1 MVGDEALSK
10 RPIAIF
16 ARDTSLYLYIIVY
29 KMRLHSSLLR
39 RWSLTLIAIT
49 GMTCA
54 LSAQTDGDRMQ
65 VDRPDH
71 SQGTSVLSPRSLQV
85 EWGVGGDSGA
95 HNMDLM
101 LRYGLIPDLELR
113 LGGQFL
119 RPHHGAVQFST
130 LTLSSKLALFSGEG
144 WIPAMTLVGDLNYA
158 PQEEERR
165 LTGDLTLAFEQELI
179 SGLSLTYNIG
189 SAEGMR
195 RLALTAELG
204 YDFSDRLS
212 SFVEY
217 YGVLGPAEHGWD
229 LGLSYA
235 LTKDLLID
243 LSCGRTY
250 YQSGGVSY
258 AALGASVRL

>member
-1 MVGDEALSK
+1 
-10 RPIAIF
+10 
-16 ARDTSLYLYIIVY
+16 
-29 KMRLHSSLLR
+29 MRLHSSLLR

-54 LSAQTDGDRMQ
+54 LSAQTDDRMQ
-65 VDRPDH
+65 VDRPDQ
-71 SQGTSVLSPRSLQV
+71 SQGTSVLAPRRLQV

-95 HNMDLM
+95 HNMELM

-113 LGGQFL
+113 LGGQL
-119 RPHHGAVQFST
+119 ERPHHGAVQFST
-130 LTLSSKLALFSGEG
+130 LTFSSKLSLFSGEG
-144 WIPAMTLVGDLNYA
+144 WIPAMALVGDLNYA
-158 PQEEERR
+158 PQEERRR
-165 LTGDLTLAFEQELI
+165 LTGDLTLAFEQELT
-179 SGLSLTYNIG
+179 SGFSLTYNIG

-195 RLALTAELG
+195 RLAVTAELG

-217 YGVLGPAEHGWD
+217 YGIFGPAVHGCD

-250 YQSGGVSY
+250 YHSGGVSY
-258 AALGASVRL
+258 AALGASFRL